1 MRASR
6 LLLML
11 LLVQNRGRMTS
22 EELAVELEVSK
33 RTILRDAQAL
43 SEAGLPMIVRA
54 GRGGGIELG
63 FQYRTRLTGLSTDE
77 AEALGV
83 LLGRETPE
91 LAALGLAASA
101 SRARTKLIESLP
113 DASRTIAQRAA
124 SRFRLD
130 TADLTQ
136 DERVP
141 ALAEA
146 VRRQRVVRI
155 RAQGPN
161 SRTVHPLGL
170 TLRNDGWQVFDG
182 LEPTTPIPLAE
193 CGTINISS
201 QTFGTAATSPQPS

>member
-22 EELAVELEVSK
+22 EQLAAELEVSR
-33 RTILRDAQAL
+33 RTILRDVEAL
-43 SEAGLPMIVRA
+43 SEAGLPIIVRA

-63 FQYRTRLTGLSTDE
+63 FNYRTRLTGLSSDE
-77 AEALGV
+77 AEALGIM
-83 LLGRETPE
+83 LGRDAPE

-101 SRARTKLIESLP
+101 ARAATKVIESLP
-113 DASRTIAQRAA
+113 DTTRAVAQRGADM
-124 SRFRLD
+124 FRLSPAGV
-130 TADLTQ
+130 AD

-146 VRRQRVVRI
+146 VRQRRVIRI
-155 RAQGPN
+155 RARGPAP
-161 SRTVHPLGL
+161 RIVHPRGL
-170 TLRNDGWQVFDG
+170 SLTGHDWEIHDALDPAV
-182 LEPTTPIPLAE
+182 PVPLAE

-201 QTFGTAATSPQPS
+201 RVFA